1 MDKLKP
7 YKEVILKNAKE
18 LKFSNGGQYWA
29 AASSIHIMIYATST
43 CQQLVQYSAHTMTV
57 KKLTWS
63 IGDLVVFSAGV
74 DGNVYGWPLSKVG
87 RIDVIVANA
96 RSSAILDIVVDCPNL
111 VFPKEEQQ
119 EDVVNSDEPV
129 VVNYVNEYL
138 KNKYGL
144 IISSMDGALK
154 IPEWIWDVNDKEI
167 TGEPQRIA
175 GSATIA
181 ITSLHLTNDRRLLYC
196 GCSNGAVRVYAWPPV
211 TNSVDGVFLE
221 SRVHS
226 SPIILIKESPSGS
239 SVCSVG
245 EDGSIFVHSVIKA
258 AVGLDNAE
266 TEYDLIDSTS
276 LFNSDVL
283 MMSIEDVD
291 EHVQTLVN
299 LRKVLEET
307 NAKHSFSSSQKELAH
322 GEMMKKMIDMQEI
335 TLANEKAKFEKH
347 KTDLEKRIKD
357 LLYNSEIKE
366 LDHAKVKAEIENRYE
381 HKLADQLDRYDR
393 AGEEMQLLKQKCE
406 GLLNL
411 QKQSF
416 ATQLSDSHTDA
427 RLREKKLR
435 TENKR
440 ITEDRVADESSFK
453 EILDQQETEYED
465 ELRQLIGAAE
475 NELINE
481 RETITKLRTLVQT
494 KNTKVDQLKKKL
506 IELSMASKA
515 RLTLLNNEVDEKKK
529 MQDTIEHYRL
539 NLKEREDALAEKEK
553 IILELRSKT
562 RTLENFRFVLDH
574 RLQQLSAERGPI
586 TSHIENL
593 ERHISTIYEELVEE
607 FDLKKNTGK
616 VIQQKDYKMSTLT
629 QDLHKYRNEAMKSEQ
644 YIASFKREISNILTS
659 AIVGK
664 ELEEAVRNVY
674 KKFVRGE
681 QNVGVGG
688 VRASEKA
695 LEKVN
700 ELLKPDDNLLGSLK
714 KNEDA
719 GQPLTG

>member
-1 MDKLKP
+1 LYRNDEPLAVSFHPSGFQVLVSFKDRVRLFNLLVDKLKP

-18 LKFSNGGQYWA
+18 LKFSNNGEYWA
-29 AASSIHIMIYATST
+29 AASSIHIMIYSTST
-43 CQQLVQYSAHTMTV
+43 FQQLVQYSAHTMTV
-57 KKLTWS
+57 KKLTWA
-63 IGDLVVFSAGV
+63 IGDLVVFSAGI

-96 RSSAILDIVVDCPNL
+96 RSSTILDIVVDCPNL
-111 VFPKEEQQ
+111 VFPKEIEA
-119 EDVVNSDEPV
+119 EEVVNSDEPIPV
-129 VVNYVNEYL
+129 DYAKEYL
-138 KNKYGL
+138 QTKYGL
-144 IISSMDGALK
+144 IISSLDGALK
-154 IPEWIWDVNDKEI
+154 IPDWIWDDKDGREI
-167 TGEPQRIA
+167 SGEPQKIA
-175 GSATIA
+175 GSTTIS

-196 GCSNGAVRVYAWPPV
+196 GCSNGAVRVYSWPPV
-211 TNSVDGVFLE
+211 SNSVDGVFVE
-221 SRVHS
+221 SRAHS
-226 SPIILIKESPSGS
+226 SPIMLIKESPSGN

-245 EDGSIFVHSVIKA
+245 EDGSIYVHTVTKA
-258 AVGLDNAE
+258 DGASDSDDN
-266 TEYDLIDSTS
+266 EYDLSNSTS
-276 LFNSDVL
+276 SFNSDVL

-307 NAKHSFSSSQKELAH
+307 NAKHSFSSSQKELVHA
-322 GEMMKKMIDMQEI
+322 EMMKKMIDMQEI
-335 TLANEKAKFEKH
+335 TLVNEKTKFEKH
-347 KTDLEKRIKD
+347 KTDLDKRIKE
-357 LLYNSEIKE
+357 LLINNEIKE

-416 ATQLSDSHTDA
+416 ATQLSDRHTDA

-506 IELSMASKA
+506 MELSMASKA
-515 RLTLLNNEVDEKKK
+515 RLTMLNNEVDEKKK

-607 FDLKKNTGK
+607 FDLKKNTNK
-616 VIQQKDYKMSTLT
+616 IIQQKDYKMSTLT
-629 QDLHKYRNEAMKSEQ
+629 QDLHKYR
-644 YIASFKREISNILTS
+644 
-659 AIVGK
+659 
-664 ELEEAVRNVY
+664 
-674 KKFVRGE
+674 
-681 QNVGVGG
+681 
-688 VRASEKA
+688 
-695 LEKVN
+695 
-700 ELLKPDDNLLGSLK
+700 
-714 KNEDA
+714 
-719 GQPLTG
+719 